1 MNKTHRKF
9 ASGILGILF
18 LASMFVP
25 NVVVLADVQDVF
37 VTNMP
42 SVSGSAAG
50 IEERYHLNLESLQ
63 DQGENFNVSS
73 QKGRNPQVS
82 LFFNPSDPKPGEMVE
97 AQAFPNFFA
106 NKSES
111 LYFTWYLKRR
121 ECDLS
126 DSPSS
131 EKRSLCDLNL
141 DGKITVED
149 WKIEAMRTIASND
162 FDYTCKFNQELT
174 DEEQQSCAANM
185 YNEDAI
191 GRDGTRKG
199 RDGDKDGY
207 TARFGGDKSPDVAHC
222 YIHDAEEGKN
232 YELSTCVHLFPKNY
246 KINSHGNIETSGQI
260 ANSDG
265 SFYIEEERFW
275 HTDPEDPST
284 AQNST
289 KDEANLAG
297 LGASKYRWIYDVG
310 DKVGVVVEG
319 ISMYNTKHDDSTNM
333 VMWALP
339 KDDCD
344 VTGKSSYSETIKGY
358 SVTIPTSTTD
368 INTCLPNNLVDPTE
382 GGQPGNLDVILSS
395 RPENPSA
402 KLIPSSGTLEETA
415 PTGNLLSVQA
425 SAGNTSES
433 SGFLFYS
440 WRVEASKDGT
450 FNTRFDDENVWEDIT
465 QKLLNNN
472 NIGAT
477 NGNDLSALDVNLNFN
492 SNDFSS
498 YFNDG
503 VAYLRFTAN
512 ATENFSDNVS
522 RSGRAST
529 VVKIVV
535 NKSITVYD
543 IQTEER
549 TSNTFSVHRRED
561 RILCNSTALQVAV
574 CPVMKNQIVGLMLS
588 APDEDIRNY
597 AWTLNGSSLVC
608 DRRVS
613 SECDDTKQGAINFFP
628 ATGSVGSTYVVSVIA
643 NNPETGKSFTITRT
657 FQIVAPDFDV
667 ISNDQSS
674 VMPKYLGKYVNL
686 DGSEVSDYSKTSF
699 EAVPGST
706 ASLSIVFRPET
717 LGNIL
722 DAIGVE
728 SNDPNRIAWVV
739 NGKTIAENVSR
750 VTFPLTGVE
759 GAAYSVLVQG
769 AYSQPREV
777 RKALND
783 IWGISAFSSDT
794 VSVSKDVQIYL
805 GFDEPQEENAR
816 KTPNTFFASLI
827 SAVPASVLFSIRL
840 MLTIGLLLFGI
851 GLLFSFVPQES
862 NE

>member
-1 MNKTHRKF
+1 MPK
-9 ASGILGILF
+9 S
-18 LASMFVP
+18 FVF
-25 NVVVLADVQDVF
+25 ADVQDVF

-42 SVSGSAAG
+42 TVSGSLSG
-50 IEERYHLNLESLQ
+50 LEERYHLNLESLQ

-73 QKGRNPQVS
+73 QKGKSPQVS
-82 LFFNPSDPKPGEMVE
+82 LFFNPSDPKPGEIVE

-121 ECDLS
+121 ECDLT
-126 DSPSS
+126 DSPST
-131 EKRSLCDLNL
+131 EERELCDLNL
-141 DGKITVED
+141 DGDITVED

-162 FDYTCKFNQELT
+162 FDYTCKFNQEFT

-185 YNEDAI
+185 YKEDAT
-191 GRDGTRKG
+191 GRDGNRKG

-232 YELSTCVHLFPKNY
+232 YELPSCTHLFPKNY
-246 KINSHGNIETSGQI
+246 KVNANGNIESYGQI
-260 ANSDG
+260 ADSDG
-265 SFYIEEERFW
+265 SFYIEEEHFW

-310 DKVGVVVEG
+310 DKVGVAVEG

-344 VTGKSSYSETIKGY
+344 VTGKSSYTETIKGY
-358 SVTIPTSTTD
+358 SVEIPTSTTN
-368 INTCLPNNLVDPTE
+368 INDCIHNNLVDPTE
-382 GGQPGNLDVILSS
+382 GGQPGNLDIILSS
-395 RPENPSA
+395 SPENPSA

-415 PTGNLLSVQA
+415 PTGNLLSIQA

-433 SGFLFYS
+433 SSFLFYS

-465 QKLLNNN
+465 QKLLNDK
-472 NIGAT
+472 NIGTT
-477 NGNDLSALDVNLNFN
+477 NGNDLSALDVNLNL
-492 SNDFSS
+492 SADDFSS
-498 YFNDG
+498 YFNNG

-512 ATENFSDNVS
+512 ATENFSNNVS
-522 RSGRAST
+522 RSGRASI

-535 NKSITVYD
+535 NKTITAYD

-549 TSNTFSVHRRED
+549 TSNTLSVRRRTD
-561 RILCNSTALQVAV
+561 RVMCDKTALQVAV
-574 CPVMKNQIVGLMLS
+574 CPVMKNQIVGLTLS

-597 AWTLNGSSLVC
+597 AWTLNGSALVC

-613 SECDDTKQGAINFFP
+613 SECDDTKQGAVNFFP
-628 ATGSVGSTYVVSVIA
+628 ATGNVGSTYAVSVIA

-657 FQIVAPDFDV
+657 FQVVDPDFDV
-667 ISNDQSS
+667 ISDDPSL

-699 EAVPGST
+699 ESTPGTT
-706 ASLSIVFRPET
+706 AALSIVFRPEI

-722 DAIGVE
+722 DTVGAV
-728 SNDPNRIAWVV
+728 SNDPNRIAWTV
-739 NGKTIAENVSR
+739 NGKTIAENVSQ

-759 GAAYSVLVQG
+759 GATYSILVEG
-769 AYSQPREV
+769 AYSQPRDV
-777 RKALND
+777 RKALSD
-783 IWGISAFSSDT
+783 IWGISPFSSDT
-794 VSVSKDVQIYL
+794 VSISKDIQIYL

-827 SAVPASVLFSIRL
+827 SVVPTSVLFSIRL
-840 MLTIGLLLFGI
+840 ILTIGLLLFGI
-851 GLLFSFVPQES
+851 GFLFSFAPEQRE
-862 NE
+862 ER